1 MTQIKLFYASD
12 DLNAT
17 TETKVN
23 KWLEENHEKIR
34 VKDIKMQSYCTP
46 SSSYRECD
54 NIMVIYEDR
63 PLLKADSRDDSSGRF

>member
-12 DLNAT
+12 DFKAT

-34 VKDIKMQSYCTP
+34 VKDIKMQSYCVGTDCCWTHE
-46 SSSYRECD
+46 YD
-54 NIMVIYEDR
+54 KIMVIYDDR
-63 PLLKADSRDDSSGRF
+63 PQMRVCDAYDL

>member
-12 DLNAT
+12 DFKAT

-34 VKDIKMQSYCTP
+34 VKDIKMQYCIGTDCCWP
-46 SSSYRECD
+46 HEYD
-54 NIMVIYEDR
+54 KIMVIYDDR
-63 PLLKADSRDDSSGRF
+63 PRMRVCAAYDL